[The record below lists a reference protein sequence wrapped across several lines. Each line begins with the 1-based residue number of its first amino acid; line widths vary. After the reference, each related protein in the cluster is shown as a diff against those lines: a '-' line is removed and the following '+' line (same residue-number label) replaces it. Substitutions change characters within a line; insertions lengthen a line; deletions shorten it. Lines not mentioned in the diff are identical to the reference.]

1 MSRIGTSWSRLL
13 PLLVA
18 GPVLMAQGV
27 TAQISG
33 KIVAPGGSP
42 VASAKVTLRQV
53 DTGFTRVV
61 TSDASGRFVAISLP
75 VGGYTVTVERSGYH
89 TISGLRTQLNLG
101 DAAPLNIR
109 MAPESGAVVEV
120 VAQNAKVD
128 TERTSTATLL
138 TPESMETLPVAGRKW
153 ESFAFLTPQVT
164 TSSRGDLAIAG
175 QRGVNTAIA
184 VDGANY
190 NSSFFGG
197 TLGQEAGGTP
207 FTLSSEAIREFQ
219 VVTDGASAEFGRMGG
234 GYLNAITKTG
244 TNDFTGSLFYY
255 QRPQSLVAKQHRDG
269 KEVADFTNKQYG
281 FSVGGPILKDK
292 LFYFAVVDLQRE
304 SKPNNVVFGKGPL
317 EPAGLNASLA
327 ADRAFLNR
335 QQSYT
340 TRNDQT
346 SMLFS
351 LNYVPSANHTLNFR
365 VNRSTFTGDNG
376 AGSNV
381 AYDSTSKEEGKTL
394 SFLGQWNWIIGAN
407 LINEMKVSHLKES
420 LPRTRRSDIP
430 QVSVTNV
437 GRYGESLFNREFET
451 KDTQFT
457 NNLTWFTPT
466 LQVKAGFDIV
476 LHSIFETFTPRGGG
490 VYSFFDSGSG
500 TTFKSALDNFRAG
513 NWARYEQFFSLQ
525 PGVSLE
531 QAGTMDEE
539 EKELAAYVQ
548 VDWKPTEQVK
558 LGFGLRWD
566 RQEHP
571 TFGIADFTGN
581 PAAFTRPGPLT
592 GRIPTDSAIS
602 PRFSFTYTP
611 AFDQGRTVVRGSVGT
626 FVSRSPSV
634 FTYQVLTSNGSRAA
648 LYEFTNVSSAMA
660 AAYPGFVKGTAFN
673 YENPYQL
680 PEFNGTVFGTSSA
693 PDVQTFSPDF
703 KNPRTNKGTL
713 EVQRAFEA
721 GFTLSAS
728 VTASRTENLQRITN
742 LNLGTPVLTGGRWIY
757 PSARPNANY
766 RTMQVYMSDAEST
779 YRALVLSAE
788 YTPKE
793 SAITGRLSYTYAQEK
808 DNDSNERSFSGVSS
822 QDPNRLDDDWS
833 WSANDRRHVVT
844 GYLNVYEKWFSRV
857 NFGFNLRYLG
867 GQAYNPVFSGADLN
881 KDGNRTDRPLGM
893 ARNSFREP
901 GRTIVDLK
909 ISRDWKLGGKVRIS
923 GSAEVFNLFNKTT
936 RMVRTLNFQGNELAY
951 TATLSNSWTLSTE
964 RSVQLG
970 ARLSF

>member
-1 MSRIGTSWSRLL
+1 MSRSGFAWSRLI

-18 GPVLMAQGV
+18 SSSLFAQGV
-27 TAQISG
+27 NAQVSGKVISTGGQAISG
-33 KIVAPGGSP
+33 
-42 VASAKVTLRQV
+42 AKVTLRQIE
-53 DTGFTRVV
+53 TGFTRQVN
-61 TSDASGRFVAISLP
+61 TDGAGRFVAVSLP
-75 VGGYTVTVERSGYH
+75 VGAYTITVERSGFH
-89 TISGLRTQLNLG
+89 TISNVRTQLNLG
-101 DAAPLNIR
+101 DAAPLNIK

-138 TPESMETLPVAGRKW
+138 TPESLENLPVAGRKW

-255 QRPQSLVAKQHRDG
+255 QRPQSMVAKRHIDG
-269 KEVADFTNKQYG
+269 KEVADFSNKQYG

-292 LFYFAVVDLQRE
+292 LFYFAVVDLQRD
-304 SKPNNVVFGKGPL
+304 SRPNPVVFGKSLL
-317 EPAGLNASLA
+317 EPAVLDPAKAS
-327 ADRAFLNR
+327 DRAFLNR
-335 QQSYT
+335 QQGYT
-340 TRNDQT
+340 VRNDQT
-346 SMLFS
+346 SVMFS
-351 LNYVPSANHTLNFR
+351 LNYVVNANHTVNFR
-365 VNRSTFTGDNG
+365 VNNSSFSGDNG
-376 AGSNV
+376 QGSNV

-394 SFLGQWNWIIGAN
+394 SLLGQWNWIIGSN
-407 LINEMKVSHLKES
+407 LINEFKVSYLKES

-430 QVSVTNV
+430 QVTVTNV

-466 LQVKAGFDIV
+466 LQVKAGFDV
-476 LHSIFETFTPRGGG
+476 VMHNVFETFTPRGGG
-490 VYSFFDSGSG
+490 VY
-500 TTFKSALDNFRAG
+500 TFNNLADFQAG
-513 NWARYEQFFSLQ
+513 NWNRYEQFFSLQ

-531 QAGTMDEE
+531 QAGTMDEK
-539 EKELAAYVQ
+539 EKELAAYIQ
-548 VDWKPTEQVK
+548 ADWKPTDQFK
-558 LGFGLRWD
+558 LGLGLRWD

-581 PAAFTRPGPLT
+581 PAGFSRPGPLT
-592 GRIPTDSAIS
+592 GRIPSDNTIS
-602 PRFSFTYTP
+602 PRLSFTYTP
-611 AFDQGRTVVRGSVGT
+611 AFDQGHTVIRGSIGT
-626 FVSRSPSV
+626 FVSRTPSV

-648 LYEFTNVSSAMA
+648 LYRFTSVSAAMA
-660 AAYPGFVKGTAFN
+660 AAYPNFVRGASFN

-680 PEFNGTVFGTSSA
+680 PEFNGTVFGTGSA

-713 EVQRAFEA
+713 EVQRAFQS
-721 GFTLSAS
+721 GFTVSAS
-728 VTASRTENLQRITN
+728 VTASRTTNLERITD
-742 LNLGTPVLTGGRWIY
+742 LNLGTPVLTAGRWVY
-757 PSARPNANY
+757 PTTRPNANY
-766 RTMQVYMSDAEST
+766 RTMQVYLSDAEAT
-779 YRALVLSAE
+779 YRALVVSAE

-793 SAITGRLSYTYAQEK
+793 SPVTGRLSYTYAQEK

-822 QDPNRLDDDWS
+822 QDPNRLGDDWS
-833 WSANDRRHVVT
+833 WSANDRRHVIT
-844 GYLNVYEKWFSRV
+844 GYLNVYDKWFSHV

-881 KDGNRTDRPLGM
+881 RDGNNNDRPLGM
-893 ARNSFREP
+893 ERNSFREP

-909 ISRDWKLGGKVRIS
+909 VSRDWKLGEKIRLQ

-936 RMVRTLNFQGNELAY
+936 RMVRTLNFQGNDTAY
-951 TATLSNSWTLSTE
+951 TPTLSNTWTLSTE